1 LSHKKA
7 VKKKFIVKL
16 SLLGFVIFFVFAV
29 VQILDYSLIHPV
41 AITNISEEGRVAWQ
55 IDMVRVD
62 RNFTAITGWAFI
74 PGNAPA
80 DMGIKVVLQNTE
92 TKQSFELPTTLTER
106 DDINDQYADDI
117 DYSKAG
123 FLSRVNHQF
132 LDLEGASYDIYIKF
146 ISRGQPVFIKTGLVV
161 SKP

>member
-1 LSHKKA
+1 MSHKKA

-80 DMGIKVVLQNTE
+80 DMGIRITDNTHR
-92 TKQSFELPTTLTER
+92 KR
-106 DDINDQYADDI
+106 
-117 DYSKAG
+117 
-123 FLSRVNHQF
+123 RH
-132 LDLEGASYDIYIKF
+132 
-146 ISRGQPVFIKTGLVV
+146 
-161 SKP
+161 